1 MTRLKEFLKG
11 RGSTQDEAAAVL
23 GISKTA
29 LSNKA
34 TGKSP
39 FKQSEIK
46 KMVEVYEMT
55 DEEIREV
62 FL

>member
-1 MTRLKEFLKG
+1 MTSLKKFLRS
-11 RGSTQDEAAAVL
+11 RGVTQGEAAAAL
-23 GISKTA
+23 GISSTSLSSKANGKT
-29 LSNKA
+29 
-34 TGKSP
+34 P

-46 KMVEVYEMT
+46 KMVEIYDMT

>member
-1 MTRLKEFLKG
+1 MTRLKEFLKS
-11 RGSTQDEAAAVL
+11 RGVTQDEAAAAL
-23 GISKTA
+23 GISSTS
-29 LSNKA
+29 LSSKA
-34 TGKSP
+34 NGKSP

-55 DEEIREV
+55 DGEIREV